1 MVLHLRVVTHCT
13 GIYQNISV
21 CHFQITGSR
30 QRVIA
35 RYKSLSGK
43 RFDYKVTWDFPRL
56 ADALL
61 QCSGNP
67 RQTLWTLYTSNRN
80 IGRERLETR
89 SRFDIQNRQDPS
101 RGPEYQ
107 SSEARA
113 DPTQVALFF
122 PHIQPQ
128 TLPITSTGRP
138 MPVFESPKDVI
149 GEMREPLHGPSFF
162 SVLESITSQI
172 TWPYSPSDT
181 GSGPG
186 STTLAGL
193 GAGLRVTRRR

>member
-1 MVLHLRVVTHCT
+1 MPFCNAAGTRDRHYGHYILPT
-13 GIYQNISV
+13 GISEGKGWRPDPGSTFKIAKTQAGVQNIN
-21 CHFQITGSR
+21 H
-30 QRVIA
+30 
-35 RYKSLSGK
+35 
-43 RFDYKVTWDFPRL
+43 
-56 ADALL
+56 
-61 QCSGNP
+61 
-67 RQTLWTLYTSNRN
+67 
-80 IGRERLETR
+80 
-89 SRFDIQNRQDPS
+89 
-101 RGPEYQ
+101 
-107 SSEARA
+107 EARA

-138 MPVFESPKDVI
+138 MPVFESPKDMI